1 MYMTHTHWVSCQRGS
16 LAITAFQFLDT
27 LHRCYTF
34 NYLFSHVLA
43 AWQQKHTETTS
54 FTSAMVF
61 ENLLQLDP
69 NRAPPQLTKKNC
81 ILHPLWRSQACER
94 LKMADIPTQLANSC
108 WLKYWSRRPGELIF
122 RTFCSCST
130 IKAHFCHLKK
140 LLEIYKK
147 HIRRINGFMLQ
158 MHQTYHDAVFFGHT
172 H

>member
-61 ENLLQLDP
+61 ENLLQLDS
-69 NRAPPQLTKKNC
+69 NRAPPQLTKKTVYYT
-81 ILHPLWRSQACER
+81 LSDV
-94 LKMADIPTQLANSC
+94 LKRVKGSK
-108 WLKYWSRRPGELIF
+108 WLIF
-122 RTFCSCST
+122 QPS
-130 IKAHFCHLKK
+130 
-140 LLEIYKK
+140 LLTHAGWNIEVVDQVSSFFALFVVAAQSK
-147 HIRRINGFMLQ
+147 HTSAIWKSSWRYTKNI
-158 MHQTYHDAVFFGHT
+158 
-172 H
+172 

>member
-1 MYMTHTHWVSCQRGS
+1 MSARQLSNNGVPIPRYFTP
-16 LAITAFQFLDT
+16 L
-27 LHRCYTF
+27 LHVQLSIFTC
-34 NYLFSHVLA
+34 LGCMA
-43 AWQQKHTETTS
+43 TETYWNYILYIS
-54 FTSAMVF
+54 YGLW
-61 ENLLQLDP
+61 E
-69 NRAPPQLTKKNC
+69 LTTAWSESSSSTTHQKNC

-94 LKMADIPTQLANSC
+94 FKMADIPTQLANSC

-140 LLEIYKK
+140 LLEIYTK

-172 H
+172 HTKHLQLWF